1 MPNNNDAIMQ
11 ALAKMQ
17 QDILDTRQML
27 QDLIHI
33 LAPVFPSERVAQ
45 SSSEQMEQA
54 LVQGIFIFD
63 AFG

>member
-17 QDILDTRQML
+17 QDILGTRQML